1 MTDVDT
7 TRELEIF
14 KFGDLGKGEVE
25 IIEVSVHGEE
35 ADGGH
40 VSKTFLYKDVQKAL
54 KSYRDQA
61 LDDLLEAMAKKR
73 PILENVSDS
82 INDYSLGHNAAITKV
97 TDIVHQLK
105 KRRSNG
111 IHR

>member
-7 TRELEIF
+7 TREQQLHR
-14 KFGDLGKGEVE
+14 L
-25 IIEVSVHGEE
+25 IIENRNQDGKIGL
-35 ADGGH
+35 ADQ
-40 VSKTFLYKDVQKAL
+40 LNMADEIMEL
-54 KSYRDQA
+54 IDQA
-61 LDDLLEAMAKKR
+61 RAQAFDDLLEAMAKKR

-105 KRRSNG
+105 SSKKG
-111 IHR
+111 GD